1 MASQIMSFLLDSYL
15 LSLIGD
21 GLPANE
27 SVNVYLC
34 ADEVPT
40 SEDSLELFTLG
51 ATGNMIQGGVT
62 LQITSETAGPIQQM
76 NLFCQAP
83 DSMLVTSVM
92 NAFVR
97 GGMHESGGTVPLHL
111 KNTQQILES
120 GATLVIK
127 GEGETAG
134 ALTADDSMN
143 LFLMRDPNETISL
156 FIAGQA
162 DLDGGVDLVL
172 NSLYST
178 EEGMELVIPGVVDV
192 KTSSQKLFIHGF

>member
-1 MASQIMSFLLDSYL
+1 MSFLLDSYL

-21 GLPANE
+21 GLPANG

-40 SEDSLELFTLG
+40 SEDSFELFTLG
-51 ATGNMIQGGVT
+51 ASGNMIQGGVT
-62 LQITSETAGPIQQM
+62 LQITSDTAGPIQQM
-76 NLFCQAP
+76 NLFCRAP
-83 DSMLVTSVM
+83 DSMLVTAVM
-92 NAFVR
+92 NAFVS
-97 GGMHESGGTVPLHL
+97 GGMHEASSTVPLHL
-111 KNTQQILES
+111 ANTQQILSS
-120 GATLVIK
+120 GTPLFIN

-134 ALTADDSMN
+134 ALATGDSMN

-172 NSLYST
+172 NSLYGA
-178 EEGMELVIPGVVDV
+178 EEGVELAIPVVVDT
-192 KTSSQKLFIHGF
+192 KIASQKLFIHGF